1 LVLDFL
7 GVTLD
12 SVAMQAR
19 LSPAKLAVLSD
30 LISATLT
37 RHSITRKELD
47 RLNGKLNWVC
57 KVVYGGRT
65 FLRRLIDTQ
74 WRVKRAHRHIRLSS
88 SMRLDLEWWQRF
100 LPQFNGQTELIP
112 NKPLIFDN
120 LSTDASSSYGYGAF
134 ILGGYFSLSFAQAA
148 SQFPDAPEPSEPIHV
163 HELYAVLILCRLFSA
178 ALRGLHIRLHIDNTI
193 VVAVINKG
201 TAKGTSGPRMM
212 EYVRHIFW
220 LSARHNF
227 RLTSTYITSKNNSL
241 ADALSRGDLPRF
253 STLLTEWKL
262 GRHSAL
268 KS

>member
-1 LVLDFL
+1 MRAHKCIAPCQILDFL

-19 LSPAKLAVLSD
+19 LSPTKLAALSN
-30 LISATLT
+30 LISAMLA

-47 RLNGKLNWVC
+47 RLNGKLNCVC
-57 KVVYGGRT
+57 RVVYGGRT
-65 FLRRLIDTQ
+65 FLRRLIDAQ
-74 WRVKRAHRHIRLSS
+74 WSVKRAHHHIRLSS
-88 SMRLDLEWWQRF
+88 SMRLDLEWWQQF
-100 LPQFNGQTELIP
+100 LSRFNGQTELIP
-112 NKPLIFDN
+112 SKPLSLDDV
-120 LSTDASSSYGYGAF
+120 STDASSSYGYGAF

-178 ALRGLHIRLHIDNTI
+178 ALRGLDIRLHIDNTI

-212 EYVRHIFW
+212 ENVRHIFW

-227 RLTSTYITSKNNSL
+227 RLTSIYIT
-241 ADALSRGDLPRF
+241 
-253 STLLTEWKL
+253 
-262 GRHSAL
+262 H
-268 KS
+268 